1 MLQTVQK
8 QQRFADLK
16 QKIWAE
22 AESHL
27 TGRLDLDIAVLQ
39 DATSGGLALG
49 RMHLV
54 SGGPQD
60 GAATGFTTAILRKLL
75 QQNPDKALVW
85 CLPAAPRTGIP
96 FGDGLA
102 ALGLDPARIIFVCES
117 HPLRAVAASEE
128 ALSADGVAAVICE
141 YGPLAE
147 KPDLWLKSARR
158 MQLAAE
164 EGQTTGIMLGPPTA
178 AAGFETRW
186 HITPSQNPFQ
196 RSASIQKGRQ
206 ISGHISGHISGQI
219 SGQNSGSF
227 SGQASW
233 QPCWQAEL
241 IYCRGGRPAE
251 VRLCWDIQTGRFRLP
266 QLQSGKPLYQ
276 KPNYQAGPVRPE
288 RLFRHLEQTG

>member
-27 TGRLDLDIAVLQ
+27 MGRLDLDIAVLQ

-141 YGPLAE
+141 YGTLAE

-196 RSASIQKGRQ
+196 KSGSIQKGRQ
-206 ISGHISGHISGQI
+206 TSGQI
-219 SGQNSGSF
+219 

-251 VRLCWDIQTGRFRLP
+251 VRLCWDIQTGRLRLP

-276 KPNYQAGPVRPE
+276 KPNYQAEPVRPA